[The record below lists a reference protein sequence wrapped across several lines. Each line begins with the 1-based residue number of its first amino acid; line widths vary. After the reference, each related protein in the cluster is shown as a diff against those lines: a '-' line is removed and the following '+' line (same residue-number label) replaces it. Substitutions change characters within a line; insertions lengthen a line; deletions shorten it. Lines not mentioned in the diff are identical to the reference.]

1 MKLKEIF
8 MYSFAAVIALGFFG
22 ILIYM
27 IRMGTYET
35 SINLVVGALVGSFTL
50 VVGYFFGS
58 SKGSADKNDILKKK
72 E

>member
-1 MKLKEIF
+1 MELKEKF
-8 MYSFAAVIALGFFG
+8 MYAFAALIAFGFFG

-27 IRMGTYET
+27 IRIGTYET

-58 SKGSADKNDILKKK
+58 SKGSSDKNKMLEK
-72 E
+72 